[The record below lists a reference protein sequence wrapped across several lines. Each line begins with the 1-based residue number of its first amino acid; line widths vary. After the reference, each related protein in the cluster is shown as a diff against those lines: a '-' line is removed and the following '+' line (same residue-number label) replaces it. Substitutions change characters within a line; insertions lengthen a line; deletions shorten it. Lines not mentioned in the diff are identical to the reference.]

1 MNTASAESDID
12 WFYSGPWS
20 FEFTRGTVHW
30 RLRGPPT
37 QEYINGE
44 PYVREVWA
52 GEEVEVEEEKEE
64 EEASDWD

>member
-12 WFYSGPWS
+12 WFYSCPWS
-20 FEFTRGTVHW
+20 VEFTKGTVHW
-30 RLRGPPT
+30 RLRPHPT
-37 QEYINGE
+37 PEFINGE

-52 GEEVEVEEEKEE
+52 GENVEIEEEKEE